1 MEETGAEGGGGEA
14 APGAGGQGRS
24 NEWRRRRLGRAA
36 GGGNSCAERWGP
48 GARAEGEKGL
58 QKMSGQTGAG
68 SGHRWGQSGC
78 CIEGQT
84 LGVGD
89 REEGLGHCLVED
101 GVSSGGMR
109 PGSWSLCFASLI
121 AQLVKNLPP
130 MQKTPVQILG
140 QEDPLEKG

>member
-1 MEETGAEGGGGEA
+1 MEEEASGKSCWWREQLCREMGA
-14 APGAGGQGRS
+14 
-24 NEWRRRRLGRAA
+24 
-36 GGGNSCAERWGP
+36 

-130 MQKTPVQILG
+130 MQKTPVQFLG